1 MHKNPRQTCTHNFQR
16 RNFNILPLFTKM
28 YIQIYGGDIEKKMR
42 IKSGGGRGGGKQAR
56 SRVNCAPTWHQPRR
70 FATVSKI
77 RERALLR
84 TSLMR
89 LSSGWPQLGGSSY
102 TPMALRREAWEEKRG
117 RRPDPWWKG
126 LVLVRIENEPHK
138 FEAGSTV
145 WK

>member
-1 MHKNPRQTCTHNFQR
+1 MYAQFPTAQFQYSPSIYQ
-16 RNFNILPLFTKM
+16 NVYTNIWRWYREENANQK
-28 YIQIYGGDIEKKMR
+28 R
-42 IKSGGGRGGGKQAR
+42 GRGGGKQAR